1 VLQEL
6 ELLHPLRAV
15 DRDEEDPALH
25 ALGAGVGGDGGPDDR
40 VPVRPHGVVGEPL
53 RFGQAPERGAQHV
66 TEARRAVNGR
76 PAWRHLKKILDST
89 ICGGV

>member
-15 DRDEEDPALH
+15 DRDEEDTALH
-25 ALGAGVGGDGGPDDR
+25 ALGVGVGGDGGPDDR

-53 RFGQAPERGAQHV
+53 RLGKAPERGAQHV
-66 TEARRAVNGR
+66 AEARRAVNGR
-76 PAWRHLKKILDST
+76 PARQHLKKILDST